1 MFLGGG
7 PSKGPEEANE
17 GSDNIL
23 PSARP
28 WWTIYNSAEHNW
40 SEERSWAGSSPIFM
54 TQEPWSSSPDL
65 KSTIPLFQSLKPE
78 QQRWLQILWER
89 KLSRIIGRSS
99 WSTRRLLTRYWFS
112 DCSKMNPP
120 KVDARLKDL
129 RNQLKDLT
137 TAYAKSEDDL
147 KVILWNF
154 NQRPKLFIT
163 WFQALQ
169 SVGQIVGE
177 VLRQLT
183 EEKFIV
189 KVEVH

>member
-1 MFLGGG
+1 
-7 PSKGPEEANE
+7 
-17 GSDNIL
+17 
-23 PSARP
+23 
-28 WWTIYNSAEHNW
+28 
-40 SEERSWAGSSPIFM
+40 
-54 TQEPWSSSPDL
+54 
-65 KSTIPLFQSLKPE
+65 
-78 QQRWLQILWER
+78 
-89 KLSRIIGRSS
+89 
-99 WSTRRLLTRYWFS
+99 
-112 DCSKMNPP
+112 MNPS

-154 NQRPKLFIT
+154 NQRPKLYIM

>member
-1 MFLGGG
+1 
-7 PSKGPEEANE
+7 
-17 GSDNIL
+17 
-23 PSARP
+23 
-28 WWTIYNSAEHNW
+28 
-40 SEERSWAGSSPIFM
+40 
-54 TQEPWSSSPDL
+54 
-65 KSTIPLFQSLKPE
+65 
-78 QQRWLQILWER
+78 
-89 KLSRIIGRSS
+89 
-99 WSTRRLLTRYWFS
+99 
-112 DCSKMNPP
+112 MNPP

-154 NQRPKLFIT
+154 NQSPKLFIT